1 MARGAGMPM
10 EKANILMVDD
20 QRSKL
25 LSYEAILGELGE
37 NLIKA
42 NSGKEALDHLL
53 RTDIAVVLMDVR
65 MPELDGFEVA
75 EMIRN
80 HPRFQK
86 TAIIFVSA
94 EQLTDEEKLK
104 GYRRGAVDYM
114 SVPVNP
120 EVLRAKVTVFVDLHR
135 QSRQLD
141 QLNRELH
148 NLSSRLMTL
157 QDEERRQVARELH
170 ESLGQDLVAAKM
182 MVEQMDLRSHPTETS
197 ERTLNGV
204 TNLMDAIIQKMRSL
218 SHHLR
223 PPLLDEVGLCAAVRW
238 YLDELNKRSGID
250 TSLDVE
256 PPKFPRLRPEVETTI
271 FRIVQEAL
279 TNVFRHSGARH
290 ASVSL
295 TAGRDQ
301 VVVIVRDDGKGIAL
315 NLVGAPDE
323 NVGAGLGVMKQRA
336 QDLGGEL
343 RLQNMSPGTV
353 VKISVPTIEGQAGA
367 AKATELSPT
376 RLAD

>member
-1 MARGAGMPM
+1 M
-10 EKANILMVDD
+10 EKINILMVDD
-20 QRSKL
+20 QPPKL

-53 RTDIAVVLMDVR
+53 RTDIAIVLMDVR

-75 EMIRN
+75 ELIRS

-94 EQLTDEEKLK
+94 EQLTDDDKLK
-104 GYRRGAVDYM
+104 GYRRGAVDYI

-120 EVLRAKVTVFVDLHR
+120 EVLRAKVSVFADLHR

-157 QDEERRQVARELH
+157 QDDERRQVARELH
-170 ESLGQDLVAAKM
+170 EGLGQDLVVAKM
-182 MVEQMDLRSHPTETS
+182 MVDRMNLRSHSIEANEQTRNAVS
-197 ERTLNGV
+197 S
-204 TNLMDAIIQKMRSL
+204 LMESIIKKIQSM
-218 SHHLR
+218 SHLLH
-223 PPLLDEVGLCAAVRW
+223 PPLLDEVGLCSAVRW
-238 YLDELNKRSGID
+238 YLDELNKRSAIE
-250 TSLDVE
+250 TVLDVQ
-256 PPKFPRLRPEVETTI
+256 PPEFPRLKPELETTI

-279 TNVFRHSGARH
+279 TNIFRHSGARR

-295 TAGRDQ
+295 IAGQGQ
-301 VVVIVRDDGKGIAL
+301 VAVIVRDDGKGIADDTADL
-315 NLVGAPDE
+315 SYE
-323 NVGAGLGVMKQRA
+323 TIGAGLGTMKQRA
-336 QDLGGEL
+336 KDLGGEL
-343 RLQNMSPGTV
+343 RLQNTRPGTV
-353 VKISVPTIEGQAGA
+353 VQVIIPHQ
-367 AKATELSPT
+367 
-376 RLAD
+376 